1 MKFNKVMI
9 TLRSS
14 GREDGWLTPFQVHK
28 FDISTEEQLNE
39 ILELDFIK
47 NWKYGYSIGYS
58 NL

>member
-14 GREDGWLTPFQVHK
+14 GREDGWATPFQVHK
-28 FDISTEEQLNE
+28 FDASTEEELNA

-47 NWKYGYSIGYS
+47 NWEYGYSVGYS